1 MAKFQTLE
9 TQFISPENTQLKSQ
23 RLPEL
28 VHLNDPAF
36 MVMIDFSQVP
46 AFKIKHDA
54 TLEDAQHEMEFHGT
68 HFMLVHNNDC
78 QLIGVLTATDLLGEK
93 PIKVSSDIRIAHD
106 DIPVEKLMTPLQD
119 VPTLSVDVMDFA
131 RVGHIIKTL
140 HTADSPFALVTQTQ
154 SDGKES
160 IRGYFSTSQISKQ
173 LHHNIRRGAVDIDKF
188 LDEHS

>member
-1 MAKFQTLE
+1 MTKFKTLE

-36 MVMIDFSQVP
+36 MIMIDFSQFP
-46 AFKIKHDA
+46 AFKIKQDA

-68 HFMLVHNNDC
+68 HFMLVHNPDC
-78 QLIGVLTATDLLGEK
+78 QLVGVLTASDLLGAK
-93 PIKVSSDIRIAHD
+93 PIKVSSDLRIAHD
-106 DIPVEKLMTPLQD
+106 DIPVQHLMTSLNKI
-119 VPTLSVDVMDFA
+119 PTLSIEIIEYA

-140 HTADSPFALVTQTQ
+140 HTVDAPFALVTQPQT
-154 SDGKES
+154 DGKES
-160 IRGYFSTSQISKQ
+160 IRGYFTTSQISKQ

-188 LDEHS
+188 LDEHH